1 VIDMRYENPY
11 YMVEDAGS
19 ADLIAGGRLQLGISR
34 GSPEQVIEG
43 WRHFGYAPAKGESDA
58 DMGRRNGEIFFELLK
73 GQGLAEPSPRPMFP
87 NPPGLCVS
95 NLSRKDYA
103 IGSEAPERTRYPA
116 TRYARAVR
124 IAAAEGMPSLPLPHR
139 PSLPIP
145 HRRQREEQRPPRM
158 KTALRRRV
166 RGCKGERQH

>member
-1 VIDMRYENPY
+1 MIDMRYENPY

-43 WRHFGYAPAKGESDA
+43 WSHFGYALAKGESDA
-58 DMGRRNGEIFFELLK
+58 DMGRRNGEIFFDLLK
-73 GQGLAEPSPRPMFP
+73 GQGFAEPSPRPMFP

-103 IGSEAPERTRYPA
+103 IGSGGALHLTRL
-116 TRYARAVR
+116 RFGLRN
-124 IAAAEGMPSLPLPHR
+124 
-139 PSLPIP
+139 
-145 HRRQREEQRPPRM
+145 RE
-158 KTALRRRV
+158 
-166 RGCKGERQH
+166 